1 MTDTSKSAFVE
12 RVKAMVM
19 RPKDTWPA
27 IATENTTPGELLT
40 GYAAPL
46 AAIGPVAGFVGGQ
59 LFGMSL
65 LGITYKPGFMEGLSS
80 AVLTFVVSLIGVVI
94 LALLADWLAPK
105 FGGTADRRGA
115 FRLVIYGATASW
127 LGGIFG
133 LIPALSVL
141 GLLLAL
147 YTLYVIYT
155 GIGPMMKV
163 PDDKR
168 AGYAAVTVIAAIL
181 LNIAVGAVAATVT
194 GALGF
199 GRSADSGEMS
209 GELKIPGVGTIDAGK
224 LEEAGKQAEA
234 AANGQQVAVKAAD
247 LQALL
252 PASIGSYQ
260 RTAIESAAVG
270 GMGSTAEATYTA
282 GDKSFSLKIVDM
294 AGLGA
299 IAGIGAAMGVEES
312 KEDADGYERVTTSN
326 GQMQIE
332 EWNKTDSRGKFGQMV
347 ASRFMVEAEGD
358 AASIDELKAAVAKI
372 SADDLAGLAK

>member
-1 MTDTSKSAFVE
+1 MTDTIKSGFVE

-27 IATENTTPGELLT
+27 IAAESTTPGELLT

-46 AAIGPVAGFVGGQ
+46 AAIGPVAGFIGGQ
-59 LFGMSL
+59 LFGTSMF
-65 LGITYKPGFMEGLSS
+65 GVTYKASFLGALTG
-80 AVLTFVVSLIGVVI
+80 AVLTFIISLIGVVI
-94 LALLADWLAPK
+94 LALLADWLAPR
-105 FGGTADRRGA
+105 FGGTADRRSA

-133 LIPALSVL
+133 LIPALAVL
-141 GLLLAL
+141 GVLLAL

-168 AGYAAVTVIAAIL
+168 AGYALVTVIAALL
-181 LNIAVGAVAATVT
+181 LNITVGAVAATVT

-199 GRSADSGEMS
+199 GRSAGDGELSG
-209 GELKIPGVGTIDAGK
+209 GLKIPGVGTVDAVK
-224 LEEAGKQAEA
+224 LEEASRQAEA
-234 AANGQQVAVKAAD
+234 AASGQQVAVKPAE

-252 PASIGSYQ
+252 PAAIGSYQ
-260 RTAIESAAVG
+260 RTATQSAAMG

-282 GDKSFSLKIVDM
+282 GDKSFTLKIVDM

-312 KEDADGYERVTTSN
+312 KEDADGYERITTTG
-326 GQMQIE
+326 GQMQVE
-332 EWNKTDSRGKFGQMV
+332 EWSKTDSRGKFGQMV
-347 ASRFMVEAEGD
+347 VSRFMVEAEGD
-358 AASIDELKAAVAKI
+358 AASIDELKSAVAKI
-372 SADDLAGLAK
+372 SPDDLAGLVK